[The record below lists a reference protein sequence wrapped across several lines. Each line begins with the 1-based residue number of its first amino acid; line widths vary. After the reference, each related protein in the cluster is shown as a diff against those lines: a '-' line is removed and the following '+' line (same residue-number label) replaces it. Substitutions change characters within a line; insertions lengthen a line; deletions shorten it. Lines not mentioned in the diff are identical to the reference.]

1 MPTLTPVKLIDPVA
15 LLTIGPAHYVILSAV
30 LFCIGLF
37 GVLAKRNAVMV
48 LICIELM
55 LNAVNINLVA
65 FSKYVTP
72 TDFIGQ
78 IFAIFVITV
87 AAAEVGLGLAI
98 IIAIYRN
105 KVSVNLDDFDLL
117 KW

>member
-1 MPTLTPVKLIDPVA
+1 MHLTLTVSL
-15 LLTIGPAHYVILSAV
+15 AHYLVLSAI
-30 LFCIGLF
+30 LFGIGLF
-37 GVLAKRNAVMV
+37 GVLVKKNAIAV

-55 LNAVNINLVA
+55 LNAVNINLIA

-72 TDFIGQ
+72 GDFIGQ

-87 AAAEVGLGLAI
+87 AAAEVGVGLAI

-105 KVSVNLDDFDLL
+105 RLSVNLDDFDWL

>member
-1 MPTLTPVKLIDPVA
+1 M
-15 LLTIGPAHYVILSAV
+15 LTISPTHFVILSAL

-37 GVLAKRNAVMV
+37 GALVKKNAIAV

-55 LNAVNINLVA
+55 LSAVNINLVA
-65 FSKYVTP
+65 FSKFITP
-72 TDFIGQ
+72 AAFIGQ

-87 AAAEVGLGLAI
+87 AAAEVGVGLAI
-98 IIAIYRN
+98 VIAIYRN
-105 KVSVNLDDFDLL
+105 ELSVNLDDFDWM

>member
-1 MPTLTPVKLIDPVA
+1 MMAISLTHYVVLSA
-15 LLTIGPAHYVILSAV
+15 LLFS
-30 LFCIGLF
+30 IGLF
-37 GVLAKRNAVMV
+37 GVLTKRNAVAV
-48 LICIELM
+48 LICIEIM

-78 IFAIFVITV
+78 IFSIFVITV
-87 AAAEVGLGLAI
+87 AAAEVGVGLAI

-105 KVSVNLDDFDLL
+105 RLSVNLDDFDWL

>member
-1 MPTLTPVKLIDPVA
+1 MPVTTMAELILDIAPF
-15 LLTIGPAHYVILSAV
+15 HYIILSAI

-37 GVLAKRNAVMV
+37 GVLVKRNAVMV

-55 LNAVNINLVA
+55 LNAANINLVA
-65 FSKYVTP
+65 FSKFITP
-72 TDFIGQ
+72 TQFIGQ
-78 IFAIFVITV
+78 IFALFVITV

-105 KVSVNLDDFDLL
+105 KVSVNLDDFNLL

>member
-1 MPTLTPVKLIDPVA
+1 MLT
-15 LLTIGPAHYVILSAV
+15 TISLSHYMVLSAM
-30 LFCIGLF
+30 LFGIGLF
-37 GVLAKRNAVMV
+37 GVLTKKNAIAV

-55 LNAVNINLVA
+55 LNAVNINLIA

-72 TDFIGQ
+72 MLFTGQ

-87 AAAEVGLGLAI
+87 AAAEVGVGLAI

-105 KVSVNLDDFDLL
+105 KVSVNLDEFDLL

>member
-1 MPTLTPVKLIDPVA
+1 MPAISLTHYVVLSA
-15 LLTIGPAHYVILSAV
+15 LLFS
-30 LFCIGLF
+30 IGLF
-37 GVLAKRNAVMV
+37 GVLTKRNAVAV

-78 IFAIFVITV
+78 IFSIFVITV
-87 AAAEVGLGLAI
+87 AAAEVGVGLAI

-105 KVSVNLDDFDLL
+105 RLSVNLDDFDWL

>member
-1 MPTLTPVKLIDPVA
+1 MLTLSVG
-15 LLTIGPAHYVILSAV
+15 LTQYMVLSAI
-30 LFCIGLF
+30 LFGIGLF
-37 GVLAKRNAVMV
+37 GVLSKKNAIAV

-55 LNAVNINLVA
+55 LNAVNINLLA
-65 FSKYVTP
+65 FSKFVTP
-72 TDFIGQ
+72 TQFTGQ

-87 AAAEVGLGLAI
+87 AAAEVGVGLAI

-105 KVSVNLDDFDLL
+105 KLSVNLDEFDWL